1 MKIMKMRRN
10 VMNNIFSEYTTD
22 YISGVM
28 SLRKPQEKSLK
39 ILEEVMTTLNIKKD
53 MNLKVALGCV
63 HSMYPICSNF
73 ERDFMSL
80 TFALATGVGKTR
92 LMGAFIAYLYTNHDI
107 KNFFVV
113 APGTT
118 IYEKLKKDLSDPSNP
133 KYVFKGLGCFHKPP
147 EVITDDDYRTKTM
160 SFFESDV
167 RIFVFNID
175 KFNKEGSK
183 MKKINELIGESFYG
197 YLSNLEDLIL
207 IMDESHHYRA
217 EKGMQAL
224 NELNPLLGLELTATP
239 IVTSGAK
246 QIPFKNVVYEYPL
259 SKAIEDGY
267 TRTPF
272 AGTRTDINFY
282 NFGDKELDKL
292 MIIDGLKLHE
302 RAKMELEAYYNNNN
316 SENNPIRKVKPFM
329 MIVCKD
335 TDHATWAE
343 DFIKSDEFAE
353 GLYKNKTIVVH
364 SKQSGAESE
373 ENTRL
378 LLDVEK
384 YDNPVEI
391 VIHVN
396 MLKEGWDVNN
406 LYTIVPLRMA
416 ASKVLREQMIGRGL
430 RLPYGERTG
439 NEIVDGVYLTAHDKF
454 QDILDE
460 AKKGDSIFKAGNIIK
475 VEEIEENISTTQT
488 TSELDMDKV
497 KEEAYSLG
505 VEKGEKSDELI
516 GETISHVKDEVIKE
530 ISDSN
535 NVKISNEQKAKVA
548 NKVKTNLKENKDLSD
563 VYKENEKAINDF
575 IDKTVEQTHEE
586 AKNRFISIPKLKIID
601 AGVTEYGFID
611 FDLDLK
617 VFNHAPV
624 KNDLI
629 IQNLQDFSDVKYIDV
644 NSIDFNSFNPKKEIL
659 DILRSKPE
667 IDYEKSSSLLFKLIS
682 QVVNH
687 YEEKYDS
694 DQMKNIVLINKKDIS
709 NKIYEQ
715 MMADDHF
722 YSDNSF
728 IKYSVIGTRDYN
740 LSQTYTWK
748 TQLNLYENYNENI
761 KCILFDG
768 IKKGVFSSAKFDSKP
783 ELILARVLERDL
795 KVIKWLR
802 PAQNEFNI
810 TYNRGKHYV
819 PDFVVE
825 SADYLYIVEVKGEDK
840 IEGADVIAKSKKA
853 VQFCDVVTT
862 WAKENSKKEWK
873 YIFIPSQE
881 IKENSSFSNLATR
894 FIMKE

>member
-1 MKIMKMRRN
+1 
-10 VMNNIFSEYTTD
+10 MNSIFSEYTTD

-39 ILEEVMTTLNIKKD
+39 VLEEIMTSLNIKKG
-53 MNLKVALGCV
+53 MNLKAALGGV
-63 HSMYPICSNF
+63 HAMYPICSDF
-73 ERDFMSL
+73 EREFLSL

-92 LMGAFIAYLYTNHDI
+92 LMGAFIAYLYTNHNI

-118 IYEKLKKDLSDPSNP
+118 VYEKLKKDLSDPSNS

-147 EVITDDDYRTKTM
+147 EVITDDDYRTKTI

-197 YLSNLEDLIL
+197 YLANLEDLVL

-282 NFGDKELDKL
+282 NFGDEELDKL

-302 RAKMELEAYYNNNN
+302 RSKIELKAYYNNNN
-316 SENNPIRKVKPFM
+316 SENNLIRKVKPFM

-335 TDHATWAE
+335 TDHATWVE
-343 DFIKSDEFAE
+343 NFVKSDEFAE

-406 LYTIVPLRMA
+406 LYTIVPLRTA

-430 RLPYGERTG
+430 RLPYGDRTG

-475 VEEIEENISTTQT
+475 LEEIEENISTTQT
-488 TSELDMDKV
+488 TSELDKAKV
-497 KEEAYSLG
+497 KEEAYAIG
-505 VEKGEKSDELI
+505 IEKGEKSDELI
-516 GETISHVKDEVIKE
+516 DETISHVKDEVIKE
-530 ISDSN
+530 ISHSN
-535 NVKISNEQKAKVA
+535 NVNISNEQKKKVA
-548 NKVKTNLKENKDLSD
+548 KKVKNKLKDNKELSD
-563 VYKENEKAINDF
+563 AYKKNENVIDDL
-575 IDKTVEQTHEE
+575 IDKTVEQTCEE
-586 AKNRFISIPKLKIID
+586 TKNRFISIPRLKIID

-611 FDLDLK
+611 FDLDLQ

-624 KNDLI
+624 KNDLL
-629 IQNLQDFSDVKYIDV
+629 IQNLQDFSDVKHIDV
-644 NSIDFNSFNPKKEIL
+644 NSIDFDSFNPKKEIL
-659 DILRSKPE
+659 DLLRSKPE

-682 QVVNH
+682 QVVSH
-687 YEEKYDS
+687 YEEKYEAA
-694 DQMKNIVLINKKDIS
+694 QMKNIVFINKKDIA
-709 NKIYEQ
+709 NKIYDQ

-722 YSDNSF
+722 YSENSF
-728 IKYSVIGTRDYN
+728 IKYSVMGVRDYN
-740 LSQTYTWK
+740 FPQAYTWK

-761 KCILFDG
+761 KSILFDG
-768 IKKGVFSSAKFDSKP
+768 IMKGVFSSAKFDSKP
-783 ELILARVLERDL
+783 ELILARILEKDS
-795 KVIKWLR
+795 KVTKWLR

-810 TYNRGKHYV
+810 NYNRGKHYV

-825 SADYLYIVEVKGEDK
+825 TEDYFYIVEVKGEDK
-840 IEGADVIAKSKKA
+840 IEDADVIAKSKKA
-853 VQFCDVVTT
+853 VQFCDVVTN
-862 WAKENSKKEWK
+862 WAKENSKKGWK
-873 YIFIPSQE
+873 YVFIPSKE
-881 IKENSSFSNLATR
+881 ILPSSSFNNLVNR
-894 FIMKE
+894 FTEV

>member
-1 MKIMKMRRN
+1 
-10 VMNNIFSEYTTD
+10 MNSIFSEYTTD

-39 ILEEVMTTLNIKKD
+39 VLEEIMTSLNIKKD
-53 MNLKVALGCV
+53 MNLKAALGGV
-63 HSMYPICSNF
+63 HAMYPICSDF
-73 ERDFMSL
+73 EREFLSL

-92 LMGAFIAYLYTNHDI
+92 LMGAFIAYLYTNHNI

-118 IYEKLKKDLSDPSNP
+118 VYEKLKKDLSDPSNS

-147 EVITDDDYRTKTM
+147 EVITDDDYRTKTI

-197 YLSNLEDLIL
+197 YLANLEDLVL

-282 NFGDKELDKL
+282 NFGDEELDKL

-302 RAKMELEAYYNNNN
+302 RSKIELKAYYNNNN
-316 SENNPIRKVKPFM
+316 SENNPISKVKPFM

-335 TDHATWAE
+335 TDHATWVE
-343 DFIKSDEFAE
+343 NFVKSDEFAE

-406 LYTIVPLRMA
+406 LYTIVPLRTA

-430 RLPYGERTG
+430 RLPYGDRTG

-475 VEEIEENISTTQT
+475 LEEIEENISTTQT
-488 TSELDMDKV
+488 TSELDKDKV
-497 KEEAYSLG
+497 KEEAYAIG
-505 VEKGEKSDELI
+505 IEKGEKSDELI
-516 GETISHVKDEVIKE
+516 DETISHVKDEVIKE
-530 ISDSN
+530 ISHSN
-535 NVKISNEQKAKVA
+535 NVNISNEQKKKVA
-548 NKVKTNLKENKDLSD
+548 KKVKNKLKDNKELSD
-563 VYKENEKAINDF
+563 AYKKNENVIDDL
-575 IDKTVEQTHEE
+575 IDKTVEQTYEE
-586 AKNRFISIPKLKIID
+586 TKNRFISIPRLKIID

-611 FDLDLK
+611 FDLDLQ

-629 IQNLQDFSDVKYIDV
+629 IQNLQDFSDVKHIDV
-644 NSIDFNSFNPKKEIL
+644 NSIDFDSFNPKKEIL
-659 DILRSKPE
+659 DLLRSKPE

-682 QVVNH
+682 QVVSH
-687 YEEKYDS
+687 YEEKYEAA
-694 DQMKNIVLINKKDIS
+694 QMKNIVLINKKDIA
-709 NKIYEQ
+709 NKIYDQ

-722 YSDNSF
+722 YSENSF
-728 IKYSVIGTRDYN
+728 IKYSVMGVRDYN
-740 LSQTYTWK
+740 LPQTYTWK

-761 KCILFDG
+761 KSILFDG
-768 IKKGVFSSAKFDSKP
+768 IMKGVFSSAKFDSKP
-783 ELILARVLERDL
+783 ELILARILEKDS
-795 KVIKWLR
+795 KVTKWLR

-810 TYNRGKHYV
+810 NYNRGKHYV

-825 SADYLYIVEVKGEDK
+825 TEDYFYIVEVKGEDK
-840 IEGADVIAKSKKA
+840 IEDADVIAKSKKA
-853 VQFCDVVTT
+853 VQFCDVVTN
-862 WAKENSKKEWK
+862 WAKENSKKGWK
-873 YIFIPSQE
+873 YVFIPSKE
-881 IKENSSFSNLATR
+881 ILPSSSFDNLVNR
-894 FIMKE
+894 FTEV

>member
-1 MKIMKMRRN
+1 
-10 VMNNIFSEYTTD
+10 MNNIFSEYTTD

>member
-1 MKIMKMRRN
+1 MRRN

-329 MIVCKD
+329 MIVYKD